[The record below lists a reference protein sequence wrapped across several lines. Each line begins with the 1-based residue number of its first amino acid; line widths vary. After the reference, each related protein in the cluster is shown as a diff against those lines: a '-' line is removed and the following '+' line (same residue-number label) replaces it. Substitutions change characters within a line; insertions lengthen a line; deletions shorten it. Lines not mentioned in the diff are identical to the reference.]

1 MHKIEKDD
9 HKTSFVKYKL
19 FKHTIYGLALVG
31 NLVKGTFVSSEFGNI
46 ICGKFVEKRNAR
58 VATAESGGKILRKEE
73 KIKLYLVGLDWVF
86 KVEPIVIE
94 RLNHAVNFGM
104 EFLLQQ
110 EVSISC
116 SDQEAKSVTKS
127 VGQERLIWLC
137 SGRLNIP
144 I

>member
-58 VATAESGGKILRKEE
+58 VEWRENIKERRKDQA
-73 KIKLYLVGLDWVF
+73 LSSWV
-86 KVEPIVIE
+86 
-94 RLNHAVNFGM
+94 RLSF
-104 EFLLQQ
+104 
-110 EVSISC
+110 
-116 SDQEAKSVTKS
+116 
-127 VGQERLIWLC
+127 
-137 SGRLNIP
+137 
-144 I
+144 